1 MRDYPD
7 WNGENPAVEAL
18 RNELKHFERMAQ
30 NLRKGLVPINPLM
43 QKVDGSG
50 KVVLSVYK
58 QDMGIHL
65 VRPLQTGQSEHLVR
79 SSNQASADGWML
91 EATVVWDDLT

>member
-1 MRDYPD
+1 
-7 WNGENPAVEAL
+7 
-18 RNELKHFERMAQ
+18 
-30 NLRKGLVPINPLM
+30 M

-91 EATVVWDDLT
+91 EATVVWDDLTVEGSEFRSFLLGRPD